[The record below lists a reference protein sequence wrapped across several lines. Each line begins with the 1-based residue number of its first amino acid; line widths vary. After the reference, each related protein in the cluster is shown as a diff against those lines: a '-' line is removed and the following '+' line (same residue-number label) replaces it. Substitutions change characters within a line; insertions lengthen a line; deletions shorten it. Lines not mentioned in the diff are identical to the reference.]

1 MTAGKSL
8 IDCRSPGLGAE
19 WRPLLAL
26 VDPSTFDAGFMEVR
40 VLSKLY
46 TVQDK
51 DAFLKFRNL
60 GCPVFLTPRCLHTFI
75 GRIKDSRGIIASY
88 TYNSKGMFRSCAILT
103 TAAPPGLA
111 LMASSMDG
119 ARQMRFVSLSSSLRR
134 FSGTRRSN
142 FDTGSYERCSRR

>member
-60 GCPVFLTPRCLHTFI
+60 GCPVFLIVNRISDAALSAYVYRENQGLSGNNRLKI
-75 GRIKDSRGIIASY
+75 GRAH
-88 TYNSKGMFRSCAILT
+88 
-103 TAAPPGLA
+103 
-111 LMASSMDG
+111 
-119 ARQMRFVSLSSSLRR
+119 V
-134 FSGTRRSN
+134 
-142 FDTGSYERCSRR
+142 

>member
-60 GCPVFLTPRCLHTFI
+60 GCPVFLIVNRISDAALSAYVYRENQGLSGNNRLIYIQQQRDVSFLRDSHHGCAAWFGVDGILDGWSKANALCLAVF
-75 GRIKDSRGIIASY
+75 
-88 TYNSKGMFRSCAILT
+88 
-103 TAAPPGLA
+103 LA
-111 LMASSMDG
+111 KA
-119 ARQMRFVSLSSSLRR
+119 VLRDPEVE
-134 FSGTRRSN
+134 F
-142 FDTGSYERCSRR
+142 